1 MSNFDRLHPA
11 LQHHIVNSL
20 GWRELRPFQEAVI
33 PRILDAQH
41 LIVLAPTAGGK
52 TEAAFFPIVS
62 RMLSEGWTE
71 LSVLYI
77 CPIKALLNNLDLRL
91 HRYCSLLGRR
101 STLWHG
107 DIKSS
112 ARKRI
117 LREPPDCLLT
127 TPESLEVMLVS
138 SNVDARSLFSNL
150 RVVIVDEIHAFAGDD
165 RGWHLLSVLERI
177 SRLAGR
183 ELQRI
188 GLSAT
193 VGNPATL
200 VDWLAGSCEGKR
212 GVLFEDGSYVGRIS
226 RSVRD
231 AQSTPLSAKEITN
244 GKVGGIDGRADGKR
258 QMDGPGDPSYG
269 HSADVQLDYVG
280 SLENAAVVISR
291 LHRGEKR
298 LVFVDSR
305 ARAEQLGSD
314 LRQLE
319 VTTFVTHSSLS
330 QEQRH
335 QAEEAFASRDDC
347 VIVATSVLELGVD
360 VGDLDRV
367 IQIDSPPTVSSFL
380 QRMGRTGRRAG
391 TLRNCLFLATKDE
404 TLVQAAGLTDLWA
417 EGYVEPIEP
426 PPQPFHVLAQQL
438 MALAL
443 QESGIGRSEWLHW
456 VRTVPGFHAL
466 PTEQIEHLV
475 AWMLDKEILWEEQG
489 ILGMGRKGEDT
500 YGRRNFLEL
509 FSVFMSPPLFSV
521 LHGRQELGYVDEMT
535 FLGKHD
541 GPRVLLLGGRAW
553 RMNHIDWKRRV
564 AYVEATDATGRSR
577 WKGEGQGLDFRL
589 SQSVKRMLATDDT
602 SERWS
607 RRATERIEEI
617 RQEFPWLN
625 VDSSVVVLG
634 DSDESEWWT
643 FGGNRA
649 NATLSRQLA
658 DETSSKVNHDSF
670 TLTFESTVKLQDVER
685 AIGAIRQYDI
695 AEMRPAVD
703 ESAIQGLKFSE
714 CLPMDFATQMLEH
727 RLTDA
732 TGTRHILSGHVR
744 YVTT

>member
-212 GVLFEDGSYVGRIS
+212 DVFLPPESGVTD
-226 RSVRD
+226 
-231 AQSTPLSAKEITN
+231 
-244 GKVGGIDGRADGKR
+244 
-258 QMDGPGDPSYG
+258 
-269 HSADVQLDYVG
+269 ADVQLDYVG

-443 QESGIGRSEWLHW
+443 QESGIGRSEWLSW

-466 PTEQIEHLV
+466 PTEQIERLV

-489 ILGMGRKGEDT
+489 ILGMGREGEDT